1 MLDLSKGFDILNRE
15 IIMHKLNK
23 YGIND
28 TSYSYISDPFQF
40 VHINQT
46 DSFLKPLNIG
56 VPQGTVGPII
66 FLIYINDLSFHLDKD
81 ILVLSY
87 KSVLKSSNI
96 NISFDRQPLTH
107 CSTNK
112 ILGIMIDEHIN
123 FHDHVQYLKSKVS
136 CKIG

>member
-1 MLDLSKGFDILNRE
+1 
-15 IIMHKLNK
+15 MHKLNK

-81 ILVLSY
+81 IFVLSY
-87 KSVLKSSNI
+87 ADDTTTVCVMPKPILNLK
-96 NISFDRQPLTH
+96 Q
-107 CSTNK
+107 K
-112 ILGIMIDEHIN
+112 
-123 FHDHVQYLKSKVS
+123 
-136 CKIG
+136 